1 VSGPVWTRAELWP
14 LLLLLVP
21 LAALLWWLLTRRL
34 RALAAYGAVP
44 AGSSP
49 SPLGRSLRLTTMAGL
64 GLLAWMDPRWG
75 EESVVVER
83 RGLDLVLCIDVSR
96 SMLARD
102 LEPTRL
108 ARAVADV
115 RAVLPELS
123 RGDRVALVAFAGR
136 ARLMI
141 PLTHDVDSFRQL
153 LAELDTDA
161 VSLGGSDLAA
171 ALEKARECA
180 TGDLATTSVIL
191 MTDGEDLGGSGRA
204 AAARL
209 ASEGIVI
216 HAIGYGSARGSK
228 ITVLEQ
234 GREQFLKDESGAE
247 VVSAMD
253 EAGLAAI
260 AGASGGEFLRAESM
274 ALPLRQLHEMRIR
287 PAVQRSY
294 DAGEE
299 LGLTPRYQWLLL
311 PLLLLLAWEILARGG
326 SAR

>member
-1 VSGPVWTRAELWP
+1 MNGLTWTRAELWP
-14 LLLLLVP
+14 MLLLLVP
-21 LAALLWWLLTRRL
+21 LAALLWWLFTRSARGM
-34 RALAAYGAVP
+34 AAYGAALEGRVP
-44 AGSSP
+44 TA
-49 SPLGRSLRLTTMAGL
+49 LGRAVRLSAMAGL
-64 GLLAWMDPRWG
+64 GVLAWMDPRWG

-83 RGLDLVLCIDVSR
+83 RGLDLVLCVDVSR

-108 ARAVADV
+108 ARATADI

-153 LAELDTDA
+153 LGELDTDA
-161 VSLGGSDLAA
+161 VSIGGSDLAA
-171 ALEKARECA
+171 ALEKARECI
-180 TGDLATTSVIL
+180 TGEPATTAVIL
-191 MTDGEDLGGSGRA
+191 MTDGEDLGGAGRA
-204 AAARL
+204 AAAKL
-209 ASEGIVI
+209 GGEGIVI
-216 HAIGYGSARGSK
+216 HAIGYGSSRGSK
-228 ITVLEQ
+228 ITVVEQ
-234 GREQFLKDESGAE
+234 GRERFLVDESGKE

-253 EAGLAAI
+253 EAGLTAI
-260 AGASGGEFLRAESM
+260 ASASGGEFLRADSM
-274 ALPLRQLHEMRIR
+274 ALPLRQLHELRIR

-299 LGLTPRYQWLLL
+299 QGLTPRYQWLLL

-326 SAR
+326 TAR